1 MWARCHVAPGSSVLA
16 ESTSRTRSHEETSH
30 ELVDQDPSCPA
41 QAGDGCLHPQLRRR
55 SPEGRRG
62 DGGPVAGHG
71 GRHLPVPAQG
81 RSRAVHQGVGRR
93 RVGGRWAAARPD
105 GPDRVGGPRR
115 HRNRAVHRRRP
126 RGEAPRS
133 IGKRVSPTGRTPMFD
148 DPDYRPRTAR
158 PHRAPTA
165 GRELTNRWPVY
176 GDPVRLA
183 EAAALLRTGDA
194 EQIFGTRYP
203 GEYVMTGVA
212 RLLEAVAARIRERV
226 DLGHEVVSAATEI
239 AEHAL
244 DFLPRD
250 GKPG

>member
-1 MWARCHVAPGSSVLA
+1 
-16 ESTSRTRSHEETSH
+16 
-30 ELVDQDPSCPA
+30 
-41 QAGDGCLHPQLRRR
+41 
-55 SPEGRRG
+55 
-62 DGGPVAGHG
+62 
-71 GRHLPVPAQG
+71 
-81 RSRAVHQGVGRR
+81 
-93 RVGGRWAAARPD
+93 
-105 GPDRVGGPRR
+105 
-115 HRNRAVHRRRP
+115 
-126 RGEAPRS
+126 
-133 IGKRVSPTGRTPMFD
+133 MFD

-212 RLLEAVAARIRERV
+212 RLREAVAARIRERV